1 MAFPFLTISSNS
13 GSLNSGSYFI
23 QSDLDIFNDV
33 PFQEYYFGNSEQDV
47 VEFSV
52 YDIDGNINVWKY
64 LPVNPTYNVINK
76 TYRDVDN
83 VLQTYSYK
91 NYQSSYVISFNKNIL
106 LDTLNDFSS
115 SGIISGNHVSSYNFI
130 RNVGG
135 NQDYQLYVKD
145 ISPSRKEV
153 KLTPSFKLDTSN
165 EENVLVFLQY
175 EAFARKSVLIRDTIP
190 LFNYFLDSYQ
200 IYKNNE
206 TLISENTGI
215 FNLLRTVLY
224 LSIVSSFKHHIWTD
238 FFHTI
243 IS

>member
-33 PFQEYYFGNSEQDV
+33 LFQEYYFGNSEQDV
-47 VEFSV
+47 IEFSV

-115 SGIISGNHVSSYNFI
+115 SGISSGTEFPSGL
-130 RNVGG
+130 NV
-135 NQDYQLYVKD
+135 
-145 ISPSRKEV
+145 ITASP
-153 KLTPSFKLDTSN
+153 LTN
-165 EENVLVFLQY
+165 GQ
-175 EAFARKSVLIRDTIP
+175 ASV
-190 LFNYFLDSYQ
+190 
-200 IYKNNE
+200 
-206 TLISENTGI
+206 
-215 FNLLRTVLY
+215 
-224 LSIVSSFKHHIWTD
+224 
-238 FFHTI
+238 
-243 IS
+243 